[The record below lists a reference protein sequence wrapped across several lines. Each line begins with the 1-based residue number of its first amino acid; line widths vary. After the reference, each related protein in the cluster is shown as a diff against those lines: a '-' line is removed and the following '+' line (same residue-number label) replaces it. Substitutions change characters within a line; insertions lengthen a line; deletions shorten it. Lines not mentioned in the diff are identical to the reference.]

1 MLQDTDTRNFYT
13 GFSTDQLNQLFKALD
28 TDDNNLIDA
37 LELFVILAVTSGM
50 DVIDKINFAFAAY
63 DFSGKGSLTPD
74 ELTLLLKTVGKGLAK
89 ICTCNPILTKTSDDQ
104 INEYRKLMFEKFGM
118 ESSDG
123 YSLSVEQF
131 QNYCTS
137 HPVVNSWITYFTRL
151 ENIAIVRDIPFAE
164 TLASV
169 RVQKP
174 FVSKEMN
181 AAKFPHRDIFAIPE
195 QVVEVNTTE
204 GVDEV
209 KENEPA
215 DEVKNEEIPIED
227 EGEDKPPPVI
237 VRTVNFPHRSW
248 FALADIGRPDEVPA
262 GRVDPPQDT
271 FDCVW
276 IHGFSSYLRRNV
288 FYDNNGNV
296 VTVSSRSITIMS
308 KNEENIWSQK
318 CVSDHQYPITGIA
331 FDSSG
336 KVAITADAIDSTCCP
351 VSNNASYNDE
361 ATINIWDTRNY
372 DLLETIRIPYFPGVQ
387 YIDISSNGKLIV
399 AVMTDALNTVIV
411 FEIASRRTIFSKSLG
426 FDKIFD
432 VRFTENETIFA
443 VASTTGITFY
453 VNEGSTYVGNGQLVT
468 YETRPAILQ
477 EVGKI
482 ASGISVVALSKF
494 IGSDDL
500 IAGTSTG
507 HLLFFRGRNC
517 IQLVQLHDGPINT
530 IHFNS
535 KAESIATCGND
546 GKINILQLEHS
557 KSNTDAGVH
566 KKGPK
571 INMKRSLHVLMKL
584 DVLVNPGILN
594 KQLHSVYLH
603 DSLTKILTSCLSGEL
618 LEMSCVEGEAV
629 VSEVIASESPDE
641 AALSVTASL
650 PSSSLGKD
658 INGGPI
664 LQCHASK
671 EDFNAITGLCKIPGG
686 FVSCGS
692 DGTLRMYQAGEGTP
706 HRCLKVENVYSSC
719 CALASSAQNIF
730 ISLDGPKNLCGSVK
744 IYSTSDWKF
753 THVSDVSVSPE
764 YPICDLKVTTDG
776 NIMAVASKNNVIYIY
791 GLAEGA
797 WTSKG
802 SITLNAEPLRIDLS
816 SDGVYIRSL
825 DVNEELKV
833 FTLAATT
840 ETVQFGSEVII
851 SEVIKPILWSTNSCP
866 CTWDVKSLWTSVLN
880 AKSMIISDRSQT
892 LFVVGNT
899 DGTLSMARIP
909 GSQYDSSCYESIPIH
924 CGAVGAVLF
933 IEEGSRLVTAGA
945 YDGQVKVWK
954 VNYDIE
960 ELESEI
966 VDEVAPEPEGEGEIK
981 LVEYDSAED
990 EDLLDGDAMLRHI
1003 TRNIKNE
1010 DKFSAVKPWIEDF
1023 GINIGS
1029 INDGSNDSSIN
1040 DEITVDW
1047 VFGYSSRVAK
1057 GAVRYNAEGLIVYPA
1072 ATMGILY
1079 DKMNAKQ
1086 SVVQLCYDQITCME
1100 VHAKSG
1106 IAASS
1111 HKGGGNITV
1120 TIWDASSTK
1129 ILSRLNCGVV
1139 NGVSALSFSSDAV
1152 LLAVACQDSDH
1163 TILLF
1168 NWRTGQLRSSTKG
1181 GNYKILCVKFNS
1193 SNDSLRIFQ
1202 GGIKHFKVLELRNR
1216 RTLNSKIGLYGAG
1229 VKKGNVLC
1237 CATLPLPIEGGN
1249 EFIMGMD
1256 NGSIGIIAR
1265 GDRKVSNFI
1274 PVQTGKIT
1282 SLCVVVIKEATPD
1295 EPPSFRIITGG
1306 TNGIIKVLDQEFQPT
1321 MEYNLYAKDYG
1332 LNPVGKIRGFTSVSV
1347 DKTCRKILYG
1357 TSAGEIGEIYFDS
1370 GNDVNEGTGPLVTSH
1385 FKDHLHAI
1393 VAHPNRQECITI
1405 GEDKSLRVWNLESK
1419 KMLTMIQLPDIA
1431 KCACF
1436 SPNGQIIVV
1445 GLGGTVLGKSRT
1457 TPRPNNGHVFFLSY
1471 LQGKLNIIHSTANAL
1486 DCITCVSFS
1495 ADGTKLYAASMDFNV
1510 YVYDALN
1517 NFDLCANFQGH
1528 SVGISF
1534 MDLSVDGKYM
1544 LTTGVTGETIL
1555 TDVEK
1560 NKIIPKGV
1568 RGNFLSEIKWVK
1580 RKNICG
1586 SDSVGIFSGYNNFSD
1601 ITAISISKDSTL
1613 IAFGDVFGNV
1623 KIMKN
1628 PSPSISSPFKE
1639 YHGHSVGGVSNVCF
1653 TVADKYLLS
1662 IGNDDKTII
1671 QWRVTKNSF
1680 SENSS
1685 SNLKPGVSSSVE
1697 NIYSPQ
1703 LSGSFADSF
1712 IINDVNFI
1720 PESTIETNISGSIK
1734 IDSFTGTNN
1743 NVGDKNFP
1751 FVSMYNS
1758 SGEVVTNYMKHIVS
1772 LKDGTINKI
1781 TPFSNAICSMTMS
1794 SCGRLLVV
1802 ARNCGNT
1809 GILSVYRSNDY
1820 SLIVQ
1825 LSDQIV
1831 GGISTCTIS
1840 SSGMYISCI
1849 GNDSQHSLYVFES
1862 LSGTWYSDALQLH
1875 SSGCSV
1881 KVTSYLS
1888 FMNHDISK
1896 ADNFFLCTA
1905 SENILKFWT
1914 SRGRDMNVKID
1925 VMTTDIIPDI
1935 TSLASLSQIVYSGH
1949 SDGSIRSWVDGEYK
1963 NSFTFHH
1970 GDTISALKVASNTST
1985 PILIS
1990 GSSDGINILYADCNG
2005 FLCSPRFF
2013 SIASIIG
2020 SVSRHMVYKNTAV
2033 SSIDVDSFNN
2043 RVLLSVHNG
2052 SIVELAV
2059 DGGAT
2064 LHIADGFDSPIISS
2078 INHPTKSS
2086 IFVSAHADNYVRVWM
2101 TSSARRVLVGYLK
2114 LSHSI
2119 SALTFNDDTTILVGT
2134 FGGDNAG
2141 NSASIFV
2148 LSLAQTLK
2156 ENVGQLDPSNLLYQL
2171 SISSKVH
2178 NVGTGSIQQIK
2189 VSPDKR
2195 LLAAAS
2201 TDGNAYFY
2209 DETYAPLGKISVF
2222 PNSAGTSPVAG
2233 IDFSICSRYARVF
2246 GICFGSKNAIPVK
2259 YFDLQQ
2265 GTEDESSEF
2274 GSLLNDDVST
2284 LVNMKDIKWKTIS
2297 SAAAP
2302 EARGIMRNGVNVTS
2316 ISSNSEYIVVG
2327 YTDGN
2332 ASLFKLPVYSE
2343 SSNSIQ
2349 INDFSGP
2356 VLVNLSET
2364 NFITICSK
2372 SDGFIGCYSFN

>member
-1 MLQDTDTRNFYT
+1 M
-13 GFSTDQLNQLFKALD
+13 
-28 TDDNNLIDA
+28 IDA

-89 ICTCNPILTKTSDDQ
+89 ICPSNPILTKTTDAQ
-104 INEYRKLMFEKFGM
+104 INEYRKLIFEKFGM

-123 YSLSVEQF
+123 YTLTAEQF
-131 QNYCTS
+131 QNYCTL

-151 ENIAIVRDIPFAE
+151 ENKAIVRDTPIEE
-164 TLASV
+164 TLGSV
-169 RVQKP
+169 RVKTP
-174 FVSKEMN
+174 FVSKEIN
-181 AAKFPHRDIFAIPE
+181 AAKVPHRDIFDIPE

-209 KENEPA
+209 KENEPV
-215 DEVKNEEIPIED
+215 DEAKNEEIPVED

-237 VRTVNFPHRSW
+237 VRSVNFPHRSW

-288 FYDNNGNV
+288 FYDNYGNV

-331 FDSSG
+331 FESSG
-336 KVAITADAIDSTCCP
+336 KIAVTADAIDLTCFP

-372 DLLETIRIPYFPGVQ
+372 DLLDTIRIPNFPGVQ

-399 AVMTDALNTVIV
+399 AVMTDAMNTVVV
-411 FEIASRRTIFSKSLG
+411 FEIASRRAIFSKSLG

-443 VASTTGITFY
+443 VASATGLIFY
-453 VNEGSTYVGNGQLVT
+453 VNEGTTFVGNGQLVS

-482 ASGISVVALSKF
+482 ACGISIVALSKF

-500 IAGTSTG
+500 IAGTSAG

-517 IQLVQLHDGPINT
+517 IQLIQLHEGPINT

-535 KAESIATCGND
+535 KTESIATCGND
-546 GKINILQLEHS
+546 GKINILQLEHC
-557 KSNTDAGVH
+557 KSNDDAGVQ

-571 INMKRSLHVLMKL
+571 INIKRSLRVLIKL

-603 DSLTKILTSCLSGEL
+603 DSLSKVLTSCLSGEL

-629 VSEVIASESPDE
+629 VSDVIASESPDE
-641 AALSVTASL
+641 AAISESASL
-650 PSSSLGKD
+650 PSSNLGKD

-664 LQCHASK
+664 LQCHSSTQN
-671 EDFNAITGLCKIPGG
+671 FNAITGLCKIPGG

-692 DGTLRMYQAGEGTP
+692 DGTLRMYQAGEGVP
-706 HRCLKVENVYSSC
+706 HRCMKVENVYSSC
-719 CALASSAQNIF
+719 CAITSSAQNIF
-730 ISLDGPKNLCGSVK
+730 ISLDGSKNICGTVK
-744 IYSTSDWKF
+744 IYTTSDWKF
-753 THVSDVSVSPE
+753 SYVSDISVSPE
-764 YPICDLKVTTDG
+764 YPICDIKISADG
-776 NIMAVASKNNVIYIY
+776 NIMATASKNNVIYIY
-791 GLAEGA
+791 GLTEGV
-797 WTSKG
+797 WTPKG
-802 SITLNAEPLRIDLS
+802 SITLDAEPLRVDLS

-825 DVNEELKV
+825 DANEELKV
-833 FTLAATT
+833 FTLATTT
-840 ETVQFGSEVII
+840 ETVQFGSEVVTP
-851 SEVIKPILWSTNSCP
+851 EVIKPILWSTNSCP
-866 CTWDVKSLWTSVLN
+866 CTWDVKSLWTSVSN
-880 AKSMIISDRSQT
+880 AKSMIITDRSQN
-892 LFVVGNT
+892 LFVIGNT

-909 GSQYDSSCYESIPIH
+909 GSQYDSSCFESIPIH

-933 IEEGSRLVTAGA
+933 IEEGSKLVTAGA

-966 VDEVAPEPEGEGEIK
+966 VDEVTPEPEGEGETKI
-981 LVEYDSAED
+981 VEYDSAED

-1010 DKFSAVKPWIEDF
+1010 DKLSAVKPWIEDF
-1023 GINIGS
+1023 GTKTSN

-1079 DKMNAKQ
+1079 DKTNSKQ

-1100 VHAKSG
+1100 VFAKSG
-1106 IAASS
+1106 IAATS

-1120 TIWDASSTK
+1120 TIWDTLSTK

-1168 NWRTGQLRSSTKG
+1168 NWRTGQLRSSIKG
-1181 GNYKILCVKFNS
+1181 GNNKILCVKFNS
-1193 SNDSLRIFQ
+1193 MNDSLRIFQ

-1237 CATLPLPIEGGN
+1237 CAALPLPIEGGN

-1265 GDRKVSNFI
+1265 GDRKVNNFI
-1274 PVQTGKIT
+1274 PVQTGKVT
-1282 SLCVVVIKEATPD
+1282 SLCVVVIKEATTE

-1332 LNPVGKIRGFTSVSV
+1332 LNPVGKVRGFTSVSV

-1357 TSAGEIGEIYFDS
+1357 TSAGEIGEIYFDN
-1370 GNDVNEGTGPLVTSH
+1370 GNDVNEGAGPLVTSH

-1405 GEDKSLRVWNLESK
+1405 GEDKSLRVWNLETK
-1419 KMLTMIQLPDIA
+1419 KMLTMIELPDIA
-1431 KCACF
+1431 RCACF

-1445 GLGGTVLGKSRT
+1445 GLGGTVFGKNRPK
-1457 TPRPNNGHVFFLSY
+1457 PRPNNGHVFFLSY
-1471 LQGKLNIIHSTANAL
+1471 LQGKLNIIHSTTNAL
-1486 DCITCVSFS
+1486 DFITCVSFS

-1517 NFDLCANFQGH
+1517 NFDLCATFQGH
-1528 SVGISF
+1528 SVGINF

-1568 RGNFLSEIKWVK
+1568 RGNFLSEIKWVN

-1586 SDSVGIFSGYNNFSD
+1586 TDSVGIFSAYNNFSD
-1601 ITAISISKDSTL
+1601 ITSISTSKDATI
-1613 IAFGDVFGNV
+1613 IASGDVFGNV

-1628 PSPSISSPFKE
+1628 PSPNISSPFKE

-1662 IGNDDKTII
+1662 IGKDDKTII
-1671 QWRVTKNSF
+1671 QWRVAKNSF
-1680 SENSS
+1680 SENNSS
-1685 SNLKPGVSSSVE
+1685 SNFKSTVSSAVE
-1697 NIYSPQ
+1697 NMYSPT

-1712 IINDVNFI
+1712 IINDVNFV
-1720 PESTIETNISGSIK
+1720 PESIVETNISGSIK

-1743 NVGDKNFP
+1743 NIGGNKLP
-1751 FVSMYNS
+1751 FVSMYNA
-1758 SGEVVTNYMKHIVS
+1758 SGEVVTNYKKHVVS

-1781 TPFSNAICSMTMS
+1781 TPFTNDICSMSMS

-1802 ARNCGNT
+1802 ARNSGNT
-1809 GILSVYRSNDY
+1809 GILSVYQANDC
-1820 SLIVQ
+1820 SLVVQ
-1825 LSDQIV
+1825 LSDQIF
-1831 GGISTCTIS
+1831 GGISTCSIS
-1840 SSGMYISCI
+1840 SSGMYVSCI

-1862 LSGTWYSDALQLH
+1862 LSGTWYSDAIQLH
-1875 SSGCSV
+1875 SSCCSV
-1881 KVTSYLS
+1881 KVTSHLS

-1896 ADNFFLCTA
+1896 AVNFFLCTA
-1905 SENILKFWT
+1905 SDNILKFWT
-1914 SRGRDMNVKID
+1914 PRGRDMNVKIGVITSD
-1925 VMTTDIIPDI
+1925 TIPTI
-1935 TSLASLSQIVYSGH
+1935 TSLASLSQNVYSGH
-1949 SDGSIRSWVDGEYK
+1949 SDGSIRSWVNGECK
-1963 NSFTFHH
+1963 NSFTFHL
-1970 GDTISALKVASNTST
+1970 GDAISALKVVSNNNIPT
-1985 PILIS
+1985 LIS
-1990 GSSDGINILYADCNG
+1990 GSSDGINILSADSNG
-2005 FLCSPRFF
+2005 LLHSPRFF
-2013 SIASIIG
+2013 SITSIIG
-2020 SVSRHMVYKNTAV
+2020 SLGRDMAYKNTTV

-2043 RVLLSVHNG
+2043 RILISVQNG
-2052 SIVELAV
+2052 SILELAV

-2064 LHIADGFDSPIISS
+2064 LLIADGFDSPIVSS

-2086 IFVSAHADNYVRVWM
+2086 IFVTAHADNYVRVWM
-2101 TSSARRVLVGYLK
+2101 TSSARRVLVGFLK

-2119 SALTFNDDTTILVGT
+2119 STITFNDDTTILVGT

-2148 LSLAQTLK
+2148 LSLAQILT

-2171 SISSKVH
+2171 NFSNKVH

-2189 VSPDKR
+2189 VSPDKK

-2209 DETYAPLGKISVF
+2209 DEKYALLGKISVF
-2222 PNSAGTSPVAG
+2222 PNTAGTSPVAG
-2233 IDFSICSRYARVF
+2233 IDFSFCSRFVRCF
-2246 GICFGSKNAIPVK
+2246 GISFGAKNAIPAK

-2265 GTEDESSEF
+2265 GTEDESNEF
-2274 GSLLNDDVST
+2274 GSLLNNDASM
-2284 LVNMKDIKWKTIS
+2284 LVNMKDMKWKTIS

-2302 EARGIMRNGVNVTS
+2302 EARGIMRTGVNVTS
-2316 ISSNSEYIVVG
+2316 ISSNSEYILVG
-2327 YTDGN
+2327 YTDGK
-2332 ASLFKLPVYSE
+2332 ASLFRLPVYSE

-2356 VLVNLSET
+2356 VIVNLSDT
-2364 NFITICSK
+2364 NSFTICSK
-2372 SDGFIGCYSFN
+2372 SDGFIGSYSLN